1 MIHKNL
7 FFGMFCVDNT
17 FVIENLTMYRIVTLT
32 SEQDFVHEL
41 EVLLKS
47 SRSIEINNFSNSLDL
62 IDFCLKK
69 YAQVCILDIDLL
81 QQDIIKLIEVLH
93 SIHQETQIILLVSQ
107 ENTNICPEAFSR
119 GVSSYQ
125 IKPISSKNFIRII
138 ESALSI
144 SY

>member
-1 MIHKNL
+1 MISNDNY
-7 FFGMFCVDNT
+7 FGMFCVDIT
-17 FVIENLTMYRIVTLT
+17 LVIKSLTMYRIVTLT
-32 SEQDFVHEL
+32 CEQDFVHEL
-41 EVLLKS
+41 EGYLKS
-47 SRSIEINNFSNSLDL
+47 NTSIEINNFSNSLDL

-81 QQDIIKLIEVLH
+81 QQDIIKLIEVIH
-93 SIHQETQIILLVSQ
+93 SIHQETQIILLVSE

-125 IKPISSKNFIRII
+125 IKPISAKNFIRII
-138 ESALSI
+138 ESTLSI